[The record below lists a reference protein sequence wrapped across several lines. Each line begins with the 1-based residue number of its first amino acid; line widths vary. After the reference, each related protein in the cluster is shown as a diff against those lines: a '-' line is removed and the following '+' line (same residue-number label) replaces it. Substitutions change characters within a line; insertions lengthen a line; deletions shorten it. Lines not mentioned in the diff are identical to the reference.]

1 MKKGLVIGVTL
12 IMGLSLAAC
21 DNSSSSSSSNEKATV
36 KKTATPKYYF
46 KDNVVKIQ

>member
-46 KDNVVKIQ
+46 KPEMSI